1 MKNLQF
7 LRFIHNNNNYH
18 FHQLLQTGFLRIILK
33 RALRDLYTNFSAIGP
48 FGFSFSVWGLI
59 GSITAGGLV
68 DAILIF
74 TPPNNTAHQLKEGKG
89 SAKKVR
95 KQVTEK
101 PFTSKKYG
109 NKG

>member
-1 MKNLQF
+1 M
-7 LRFIHNNNNYH
+7 
-18 FHQLLQTGFLRIILK
+18 
-33 RALRDLYTNFSAIGP
+33 IGP
-48 FGFSFSVWGLI
+48 FGISFSVWTKI
-59 GSITAGGLV
+59 RPITDGVLV

-101 PFTSKKYG
+101 TFTSK
-109 NKG
+109 